1 MGYKRETVELLRKF
15 RKNLGSD
22 LFQEDSKRIFKATL
36 TELPVKESN
45 PICDLKMQFARN
57 YIQYLKVLNLIK
69 FIGVSGS
76 VAAGIAKEEDDIDFF
91 VVVKNN
97 TMWIY
102 RGLMLLKSL
111 FNRKFRRA
119 SDEHSGKTKDLI
131 CVNFIAEERG
141 LKLDN
146 DIFNLHELY
155 YLKPIYNENYY
166 ETLLSA
172 NQWLKEW
179 GGVVVDRDYSL
190 KKQNILLEAINLY
203 FFLPQLLYTI
213 ISRHKIEFKRL
224 IANYSKGRIEYFPS
238 NYKQEKIK
246 LLDSI

>member
-1 MGYKRETVELLRKF
+1 MGYKRETLELLRRF

-22 LFQEDSKRIFKATL
+22 LFQEDSKKIFKATL
-36 TELPVKESN
+36 TELPTKEAN
-45 PICDLKMQFARN
+45 PICDLKMQYARN
-57 YIQYLKVLNLIK
+57 YIRYLLVFNLVK

-102 RGLMLLKSL
+102 RAFILLKSI

-119 SDEHSGKTKDLI
+119 RNEHSGSTKDLI

-155 YLKPIYNENYY
+155 YLKPIYNESYI
-166 ETLLSA
+166 ETILSA

-179 GGVVVDRDYSL
+179 GGVVADRDYSL
-190 KKQNILLEAINLY
+190 KRQNILLEAINLY
-203 FFLPQLLYTI
+203 FFIPQLLYI
-213 ISRHKIEFKRL
+213 YLARHRLELRRL
-224 IANYSKGRIEYFPS
+224 ISNYFKGRIEFFPN
-238 NYKQEKIK
+238 NYKKEKINDLYK
-246 LLDSI
+246 D